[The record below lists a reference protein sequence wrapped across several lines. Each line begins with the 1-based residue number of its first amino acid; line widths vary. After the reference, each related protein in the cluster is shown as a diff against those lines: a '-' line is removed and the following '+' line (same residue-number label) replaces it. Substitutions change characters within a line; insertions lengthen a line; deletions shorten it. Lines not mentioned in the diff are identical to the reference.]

1 MIAGSDLILQIGGI
15 KGMEWIIILV
25 VVVVL
30 LFGAKKLP
38 DLARSIGRARGEFER
53 GKIDIDKELAQE
65 KSAVAEPVDELQKL
79 IKAARELGIDTV
91 GKTKEQL
98 KEEISKSMMR

>member
-98 KEEISKSMMR
+98 KAEISKSMLR

>member
-79 IKAARELGIDTV
+79 IKAARELGLDTV

-98 KEEISKSMMR
+98 KAEISKSMLR